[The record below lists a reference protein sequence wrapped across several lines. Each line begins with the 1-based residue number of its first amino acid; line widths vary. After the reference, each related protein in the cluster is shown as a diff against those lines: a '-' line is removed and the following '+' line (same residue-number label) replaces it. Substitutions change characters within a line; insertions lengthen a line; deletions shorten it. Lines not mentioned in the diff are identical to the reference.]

1 MNLFSLLDT
10 KSILSELEVEN
21 KNDLISKL
29 VQTLAHKVDTSFLPE
44 IEEAVFERES
54 VMSTGVG
61 KGLAIPHGKSKNIE
75 ENYAAFAVL
84 KQPLEFDSIDGQP
97 VNMVFLLV
105 GPDSKNSLHIKLLS
119 RISRLM
125 NSSSFRDKI
134 VSCTN
139 SQQILDAFKE
149 EEEKYFIS

>member
-1 MNLFSLLDT
+1 MDT